1 MSFDLNPERE
11 SDQCLVYALTGRAG
25 GDGDG
30 GSRTLSAQP
39 DGVDG
44 EPQVEAPEMQKR
56 KAPLIGGDDQ

>member
-30 GSRTLSAQP
+30 GSRLSAQH
-39 DGVDG
+39 DGADG
-44 EPQVEAPEMQKR
+44 EPQVESPETQK
-56 KAPLIGGDDQ
+56 

>member
-11 SDQCLVYALTGRAG
+11 SDQCLVYALTGHAG

-30 GSRTLSAQP
+30 GSRLSAQH
-39 DGVDG
+39 DGADG
-44 EPQVEAPEMQKR
+44 EPQVESLETQKR